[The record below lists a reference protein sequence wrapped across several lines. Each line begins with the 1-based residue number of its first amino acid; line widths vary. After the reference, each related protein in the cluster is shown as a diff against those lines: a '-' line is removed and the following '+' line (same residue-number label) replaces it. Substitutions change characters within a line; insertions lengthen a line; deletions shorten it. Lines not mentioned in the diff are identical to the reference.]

1 MKKIYIYDTFN
12 RVWHWLQAALMFFL
26 GFTGFEI
33 HGSFEFF
40 GFETA
45 VHWHNIGAVS
55 LLVLTVFSIFWHFT
69 TGAWRQ
75 YIPTTDNLIA
85 QAKYYLF
92 GIFKNAPHPTE
103 KTELSKLNPLQRLTY
118 VGLKTVLIPLMIIT
132 GLMYMFYQFPTTEA
146 AEGFVTNNYSLIA
159 LVHTA
164 GGFAM
169 VAFVIVHMY
178 LVTTGHTLSSNLI
191 AMITG
196 CEKIHTDD
204 DTDDMSDEDCKKNK
218 NIIIKSSK

>member
-1 MKKIYIYDTFN
+1 MKKIYIYNTFN

-45 VHWHNIGAVS
+45 VRWHKIGAIS
-55 LLVLTVFSIFWHFT
+55 LMVLIVFAIFWHFT

-75 YIPTTDNLIA
+75 YIPTMDNLIA

-92 GIFKNAPHPTE
+92 GIFKNEPHPTE

-118 VGLKTVLIPLMIIT
+118 VGLKTVLIPVLIIT
-132 GLMYMFYQFPTTEA
+132 GLMYIFYEFPQTEA
-146 AEGFVTNNYSLIA
+146 AEGFVTVNFKLIA
-159 LVHTA
+159 LIHTA
-164 GGFAM
+164 GAFAM
-169 VAFVIVHMY
+169 VSFVIVHMY
-178 LVTTGHTLSSNLI
+178 LVTTGHRLSTNMI

-196 CEKIHTDD
+196 CEKTDIENYSD
-204 DTDDMSDEDCKKNK
+204 DISDEDCKKK
-218 NIIIKSSK
+218 NDVII